1 MGVEAATLAL
11 ISTAITG
18 GAAAYSAMESR
29 KAGKE
34 QKSDVKKAQ
43 NVEQAQIAQESLMA
57 QEAMKRKTAGG
68 YQSTLGG
75 ASQSLAS

>member
-1 MGVEAATLAL
+1 MGLEAATLMA

-18 GAAAYSAMESR
+18 GAAVYSAVESR
-29 KAGKE
+29 NAAKD
-34 QKSDVKKAQ
+34 QKKDVKKAQ
-43 NVEQAQIAQESLMA
+43 NVEQAQVAQESLMA